1 MDEQSRDPL
10 PIGRVAFAKAFCS
23 DWVAANQKVVVA
35 ALGTL
40 VVLVFCLFQL
50 TGRFSAK
57 HKSDYFELNKAFS
70 AWLSDESHSPKILR
84 SLERPLREHPE
95 VEAKF
100 GTHIAQRMLALGDV
114 KRADRYGSAALH
126 RARNMTSSYYERFS
140 RNTLA
145 ISKGQFEVAL
155 AEALRF
161 KQELELDDLFWEGK
175 DKFIRSGTVLYAYN
189 LMRIAAL
196 QRQIGSKEGELK
208 AWQELIKNA
217 GWKESPVYSKTYDPE
232 AYSLLAQNFSQ
243 GDVSLLEYIEQR
255 CKELHY

>member
-1 MDEQSRDPL
+1 MDKQSGDHL

-23 DWVAANQKVVVA
+23 DWVAANHKVA
-35 ALGTL
+35 IASLGTL
-40 VVLVFCLFQL
+40 VVLAFCLFQL
-50 TGRFSAK
+50 TGRLLGK

-70 AWLSDESHSPKILR
+70 AWVADESHSLKILR

-114 KRADRYGSAALH
+114 KRADRYGSAALQ
-126 RARNMTSSYYERFS
+126 RAHNMTSSYYERFS
-140 RNTLA
+140 RNSLA
-145 ISKGQFEVAL
+145 ISKGQFKLAL
-155 AEALRF
+155 EEALRF
-161 KQELELDDLFWEGK
+161 KDELELDDAFWEGK

-196 QRQIGSKEGELK
+196 QREIGSKEGELK
-208 AWQELIKNA
+208 AWQELIKNS
-217 GWKESPVYSKTYDPE
+217 GWKESPVYNKTYDPE

-255 CKELHY
+255 CKELN